1 MIRKEKKDQFAL
13 RGQLARAL
21 ADYDNLVKRL
31 GREKEEIVQ
40 RATQNLVEDL
50 LPAIDNLERASHHLN
65 DNGLNMAIVQI
76 KQILAQYGVDVV
88 NTNPGEKFD
97 SNLHEAVEII
107 EGAQNQNGTIA
118 EVLARGYKW
127 QDGMIIRPAKVRVYQ
142 GKQKEE

>member
-1 MIRKEKKDQFAL
+1 MGKGKKDQTAL
-13 RGQLARAL
+13 KGQLARAL

-50 LPAIDNLERASHHLN
+50 LPAIDNLERASNHLN

-76 KQILAQYGVDVV
+76 KQILVQYGVEEVS
-88 NTNPGEKFD
+88 TNPGEKFD

-118 EVLARGYKW
+118 EVLARGWRW
-127 QDGMIIRPAKVRVYQ
+127 QNGMVIRPAKVKVY
-142 GKQKEE
+142 KEKN